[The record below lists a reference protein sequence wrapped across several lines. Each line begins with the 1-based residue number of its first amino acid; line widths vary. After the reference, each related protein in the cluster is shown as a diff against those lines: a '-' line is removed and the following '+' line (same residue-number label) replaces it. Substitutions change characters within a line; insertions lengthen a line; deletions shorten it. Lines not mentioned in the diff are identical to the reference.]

1 MTAGMACGVAGL
13 LRPDP
18 GRRRP
23 APTAL
28 LLAGYLLFGIALGL
42 VYAPMSTAAMAAM
55 PGEKVGIASGV
66 LAMDRV
72 LAGAVALAATGAVFH
87 ALLGDG
93 DSLRRRGRRL
103 DLGRRSC
110 SARVGAALTWAF
122 VRDVEPAGAGPGGR
136 RRSAPRSSCAT
147 TVTTA
152 VSTSEA
158 SAGIWPPG
166 DLFLDKAIPTFPLG
180 YRQTAFQSAFC
191 HPIRRCLLLSGDELH
206 ELSERQDPRLLR
218 ALDVVAPGGALREGI
233 DNIVHSRTGG
243 LIVVGDLDDISHLL
257 SGGIKLDID
266 YTPAMLYQVAKMD
279 GAIVLN
285 SEATKIAWAN
295 VQLMPD
301 PTILS
306 SETGTRHRTAERVS
320 KQTDALVIAISQRR
334 DVVSL
339 YVEGTKYILQD
350 IPAVLAKA
358 NQGLATLEKYRERL
372 DQVSARLTV
381 LEFEGGGVL
390 HDALAVLQ
398 RAELVTRMAVEVE
411 RYIVELGTEGRL
423 IEMQLEET
431 MVGVAADK
439 TALIRDYSVE
449 DSEQNLAAMLQA
461 LSRMPHQDVLDFGRL
476 AELLGYDRKLNTL
489 DFPVAPRG
497 YRVLGR
503 VPRIPKLVVQKI
515 IHELGGLE
523 EVLAASDAD
532 LAAVDGVGPTRAKDI
547 REGLRR
553 LQEVDLVDRYLQ
565 S

>member
-1 MTAGMACGVAGL
+1 M
-13 LRPDP
+13 
-18 GRRRP
+18 P
-23 APTAL
+23 A
-28 LLAGYLLFGIALGL
+28 
-42 VYAPMSTAAMAAM
+42 
-55 PGEKVGIASGV
+55 
-66 LAMDRV
+66 
-72 LAGAVALAATGAVFH
+72 
-87 ALLGDG
+87 
-93 DSLRRRGRRL
+93 
-103 DLGRRSC
+103 
-110 SARVGAALTWAF
+110 
-122 VRDVEPAGAGPGGR
+122 
-136 RRSAPRSSCAT
+136 
-147 TVTTA
+147 
-152 VSTSEA
+152 
-158 SAGIWPPG
+158 
-166 DLFLDKAIPTFPLG
+166 
-180 YRQTAFQSAFC
+180 
-191 HPIRRCLLLSGDELH
+191 LSGDELQ

-218 ALDVVAPGGALREGI
+218 ALDVVAPGGSLREGI

-243 LIVVGDLDDISHLL
+243 LLVVGDLDDISHLL
-257 SGGIKLDID
+257 SGGIKLDVD

-285 SEATKIAWAN
+285 GEATKIAWAN

-320 KQTDALVIAISQRR
+320 KQTTALVIAISQRR

-358 NQGLATLEKYRERL
+358 NQGLATLEKYRQRL
-372 DQVSARLTV
+372 DQVSSRLTR

-390 HDALAVLQ
+390 HDALSVLQ

-449 DSEQNLAAMLQA
+449 DSEGNLTSVLQA
-461 LSRMPHQDVLDFGRL
+461 LGRMPHQDVLDFGRL
-476 AELLGYDRKLNTL
+476 AELLGYDRKVNTL
-489 DFPVAPRG
+489 DFPVSPRG

-515 IHELGGLE
+515 THELGGLD
-523 EVLAASDAD
+523 EVLAASDEE
-532 LAAVDGVGPTRAKDI
+532 LAAVDGVGPARSKDI

>member
-1 MTAGMACGVAGL
+1 MS
-13 LRPDP
+13 
-18 GRRRP
+18 
-23 APTAL
+23 AL
-28 LLAGYLLFGIALGL
+28 
-42 VYAPMSTAAMAAM
+42 P
-55 PGEKVGIASGV
+55 
-66 LAMDRV
+66 
-72 LAGAVALAATGAVFH
+72 
-87 ALLGDG
+87 
-93 DSLRRRGRRL
+93 
-103 DLGRRSC
+103 
-110 SARVGAALTWAF
+110 
-122 VRDVEPAGAGPGGR
+122 
-136 RRSAPRSSCAT
+136 
-147 TVTTA
+147 
-152 VSTSEA
+152 
-158 SAGIWPPG
+158 
-166 DLFLDKAIPTFPLG
+166 
-180 YRQTAFQSAFC
+180 
-191 HPIRRCLLLSGDELH
+191 GDELH

-218 ALDVVAPGGALREGI
+218 ALDVVAPGSALREGL

-243 LIVVGDLDDISHLL
+243 LIVVGDPGDISHLL

-285 SEATKIAWAN
+285 PEATKIAWAN

-320 KQTDALVIAISQRR
+320 KQTEALVIAISQRR

-358 NQGLATLEKYRERL
+358 NQGLATLDKYRARL
-372 DQVSARLTV
+372 DQVSNRLTV

-390 HDALAVLQ
+390 YDALAVLQ

-431 MVGVAADK
+431 MVGVATDK
-439 TALIRDYSVE
+439 TALVRDYSVE
-449 DSEQNLAAMLQA
+449 DSEQNLATVLQSLA
-461 LSRMPHQDVLDFGRL
+461 RLPHEDVLDFGRL
-476 AELLGYDRKLNTL
+476 GELLGYDRKLNTL

-515 IHELGGLE
+515 IQELGGLE

-532 LAAVDGVGPTRAKDI
+532 LEAVDGVGSTRAKDI